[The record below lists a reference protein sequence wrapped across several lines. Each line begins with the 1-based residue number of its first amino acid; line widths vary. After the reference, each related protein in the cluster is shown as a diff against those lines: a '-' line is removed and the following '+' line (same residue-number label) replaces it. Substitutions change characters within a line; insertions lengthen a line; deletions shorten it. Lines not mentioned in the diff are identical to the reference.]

1 MRCLDCGK
9 GKMERRRAKV
19 PHEIRG
25 VRFEV
30 EDTVSVCSHC
40 GSISIPLAHADEHGR
55 LVDEAYRRLAGILT
69 AEEIKAARQRLRMSQ
84 RQFAEYLGVGEAS
97 VKRWETGVLPDKSSS
112 DLIRLKTDPQ
122 AALDNFK
129 QLEKLL
135 ERGAAASNGAEARRI
150 GPASSARKP
159 AAKVSVPGR
168 QKAPKRSS
176 ARL

>member
-55 LVDEAYRRLAGILT
+55 LEREAVG
-69 AEEIKAARQRLRMSQ
+69 RQPL
-84 RQFAEYLGVGEAS
+84 
-97 VKRWETGVLPDKSSS
+97 
-112 DLIRLKTDPQ
+112 Q
-122 AALDNFK
+122 ADDAI
-129 QLEKLL
+129 
-135 ERGAAASNGAEARRI
+135 EARP
-150 GPASSARKP
+150 GAVWPAF
-159 AAKVSVPGR
+159 
-168 QKAPKRSS
+168 
-176 ARL
+176 